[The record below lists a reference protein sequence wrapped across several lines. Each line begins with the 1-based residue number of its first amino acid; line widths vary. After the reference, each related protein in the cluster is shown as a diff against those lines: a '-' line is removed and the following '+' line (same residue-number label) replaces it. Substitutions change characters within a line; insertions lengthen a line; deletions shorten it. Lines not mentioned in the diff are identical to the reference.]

1 MSWRVGKSKG
11 TITVFLTMV
20 LLVILALIATCLEN
34 ARVRVASASV
44 DRTLTGSLDGAMTEY
59 YEPLYEDY
67 RIFLM
72 DKGTGSDTL
81 DYKKLTDQ
89 IQEYMSASLSAG
101 TTNEITGMENSGV
114 DLLCPTVNSVQVDS
128 AVKATDYGGA
138 PVEEEILQ
146 YMKYEVTA
154 EGLGRVLENL
164 NLIEQSE
171 VTATVMEAEGEV
183 TEQFENANALMMKLM
198 EQVEGICCKDKLTYN
213 ANGTIKVNSYFAKKM
228 CTVQE
233 NKENVGIDND
243 TVWKSLKGN
252 YVNPLLNLR
261 AMETA
266 IGTLVAEKEKQE
278 SVETEESQTENKET
292 EKKGRKKK
300 KESKDSEATPYDFA
314 GAVTQFNKD
323 QTDLKSMVFQT
334 REKIEESIV
343 TIQELE
349 GEVGK
354 LTKAVTDYTNKI
366 VTQKESVSAETYK
379 SLESTSK
386 QAQRDLATIQRAIEM
401 KGTLQTNL
409 TLLKGLEEMLAK
421 DLTDSLDS
429 YKTKQEG
436 ITVHIQNLAGYQI
449 SNLKFTYGT
458 LETSES
464 SNPMD
469 ILKNLGQSVLELTV
483 KDTSKLSQKKLEQ
496 ADYYYN
502 KYRGEA
508 KGTDDVNIIRQVV
521 NSDLGSLFSSIG
533 DVFGGE
539 KELSQVAAEGANTLI
554 YQAYIKEYFKSYVS
568 EESKFSKTPLKY
580 EQEYILCGKN
590 SDKQNLKQV
599 VQRIL
604 LLRTVANFT
613 YLLTDSA
620 KVQKA
625 RTAALALVGFT
636 GIGVLVQGVQ
646 YGLLA
651 VWAYEEALV
660 DAAAL
665 LQGYKTPLLKSK
677 NTFMLSFM
685 DICSISK
692 SKIQSKARKLGNK
705 KCTGAIKYE
714 DYLTLFLLF
723 EPQEQKTYRTMDLIE
738 ANMKLRHSDLFSF
751 EDCIY
756 GVTVSCQYSIPAKFT
771 GLSLFSDWKY
781 EENAWNFT
789 KQQRYSY

>member
-20 LLVILALIATCLEN
+20 LLVILALIATCLES
-34 ARVRVASASV
+34 ARVRVASATV
-44 DRTLTGSLDGAMTEY
+44 ERTLTGSLDGAMTEY

-89 IQEYMSASLSAG
+89 IQEYMNTALSTN
-101 TTNEITGMENSGV
+101 TTNEITGKKNSGV

-128 AVKATDYGGA
+128 TVKATDYGGA
-138 PVEEEILQ
+138 PVEQEILQ
-146 YMKYEVTA
+146 YMKYEVAA
-154 EGLGRVLENL
+154 EGLSSVLENL
-164 NLIEQSE
+164 KLIEQSE
-171 VTATVMEAEGEV
+171 VTAAVMEAEGEV
-183 TEQFENANALMMKLM
+183 SEQFENANALMMKLM
-198 EQVEGICCKDKLTYN
+198 EQVEGICCKNKLTYYED
-213 ANGTIKVNSYFAKKM
+213 GTIKVNNYFAKKV
-228 CTVQE
+228 CIVQE
-233 NKENVGIDND
+233 TKENVGIGND

-252 YVNPLLNLR
+252 YVNPLLNLN
-261 AMETA
+261 AMETT
-266 IGTLVAEKEKQE
+266 IGILVTEKEKQE
-278 SVETEESQTENKET
+278 KEETDESQTKNKET
-292 EKKGRKKK
+292 EKKGRKKR
-300 KESKDSEATPYDFA
+300 KESKDSESTYDFA
-314 GAVTQFNKD
+314 GTITQFNKD
-323 QTDLKSMVFQT
+323 QADLKSMVSQT

-349 GEVGK
+349 GEMGK
-354 LTKAVTDYTNKI
+354 ITKAVTDYADKI
-366 VTQKESVSAETYK
+366 SRQKKSVSAETYK

-386 QAQRDLATIQRAIEM
+386 QAQSDLATIQRAIGM

-409 TLLKGLEEMLAK
+409 TLLKGVEEMLSK
-421 DLTDSLDS
+421 NLTDSLDS
-429 YKTKQEG
+429 YKTKQEE
-436 ITVHIQNLAGYQI
+436 ITVQIQNLSSYQI
-449 SNLKFTYGT
+449 NNLKFTYGT
-458 LETSES
+458 IETSES

-469 ILKNLGQSVLELTV
+469 ILKNLGDSVLELTV
-483 KDTSKLSQKKLEQ
+483 KDTSKLSKKKLEQ
-496 ADYYYN
+496 TDYYYN
-502 KYRGEA
+502 KYKGEA
-508 KGTDDVNIIRQVV
+508 RGTEDVNIISQVI
-521 NSDLGSLFSSIG
+521 NSNLGGLFSNISA
-533 DVFGGE
+533 VFGGE
-539 KELSQVAAEGANTLI
+539 KELAQVAAEGANTLI

-568 EESKFSKTPLKY
+568 EDSKFSTTPLKY

-625 RTAALALVGFT
+625 RTSALALVGFT

-646 YGLLA
+646 YAILA

-660 DAAAL
+660 DSAAL
-665 LQGYKTPLLKSK
+665 LQGYKVPMLKSK

-692 SKIQSKARKLGNK
+692 SKIQSKAKKLGEK
-705 KCTGAIKYE
+705 KCAGAIKYE

-738 ANMKLRHSDLFSF
+738 ANMKLRHSHLFSF

-756 GVTVSCQYSIPAKFT
+756 GVTISCQYTIPAKFT
-771 GLSLFSDWKY
+771 GLSLFSDWDY
-781 EENAWNFT
+781 EKNAWKFA